1 MENKMQ
7 KINVVI
13 CMGSSCFSRGNNKA
27 IQFLQNYIQAN
38 GLDDCVHLEGSL
50 CENACAAGPNISI
63 DGTRYEEVA
72 PSTCIDL
79 LKFHLKRQLSCTPQ
93 EKDK

>member
-1 MENKMQ
+1 MKKDLQ
-7 KINVVI
+7 KINIVI

-27 IQFLQNYIQAN
+27 IQFLQEYLRTN
-38 GLDDCVHLEGSL
+38 GLEDRVHLEGSL

-63 DGTRYEEVA
+63 NGTRYEEVA

-79 LKFHLKRQLSCTPQ
+79 LKYHLKQQ
-93 EKDK
+93 EHRALQENDQ